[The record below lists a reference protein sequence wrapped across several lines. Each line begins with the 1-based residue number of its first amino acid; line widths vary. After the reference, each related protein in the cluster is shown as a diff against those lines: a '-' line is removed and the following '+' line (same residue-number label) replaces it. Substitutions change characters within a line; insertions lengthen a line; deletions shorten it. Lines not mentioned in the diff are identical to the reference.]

1 MGTRTSLSLK
11 KTKSVALGAAF
22 VCFALALSFL
32 ETLIPTEIFIP
43 IPGFKLGLANI
54 VICVVFYRESP
65 GMAAA
70 VSACRL
76 CLTLIL
82 FSNVSAFLFSLS
94 GAALSYASLFLSKYI
109 LKDKISFIGVS
120 VISAFF
126 HNAGQLM
133 CASIVMGSLSVF
145 YYAPYLIFVSAVCGG
160 ITGVIL
166 TILPRK
172 IFFEKESLKSL

>member
-1 MGTRTSLSLK
+1 MTTRTSLSLK
-11 KTKSVALGAAF
+11 KTKRVALGAAF

-32 ETLIPTEIFIP
+32 ETLIPTDLFIP

-82 FSNVSAFLFSLS
+82 FSNVSAFLFSLT
-94 GAALSYASLFLSKYI
+94 GAVLSYVSLFFSKYI
-109 LKDKISFIGVS
+109 LKSKVSFIGVS

-126 HNAGQLM
+126 HNAGQLI
-133 CASIVMGSLSVF
+133 CASLVMGSLSVF
-145 YYAPYLIFVSAVCGG
+145 YYTPYLILTSAICGALTG
-160 ITGVIL
+160 IIL
-166 TILPRK
+166 VFLPRK
-172 IFFEKESLKSL
+172 IFFEKESLESL